1 MPLNLLFWPCWLTC
15 DRSSLSVEI
24 INAVHIV
31 NVSSQL
37 SGSLKEIELG
47 GGMPLAL
54 INLNE
59 PASPSLA
66 PVQSESGRLG
76 GFYRAEEMS

>member
-1 MPLNLLFWPCWLTC
+1 MSLNLLICPCWLTC
-15 DRSSLSVEI
+15 DRSSISLEI
-24 INAVHIV
+24 INAEHIV

-37 SGSLKEIELG
+37 PGSLKKIELG

-59 PASPSLA
+59 PVSPSLVH
-66 PVQSESGRLG
+66 VQSESGRSG